1 VPIPENREKSLESA
15 QLVDIAN
22 QGLADFAN
30 SRLGTFANPGASI
43 SERHFEGVVICLE
56 SLRVLGLAAR

>member
-30 SRLGTFANPGASI
+30 LGLGTFANPGASI
-43 SERHFEGVVICLE
+43 AQRILE
-56 SLRVLGLAAR
+56 EF